1 MTRTGWGDSFDAAL
15 TQIKATGRRLGSN
28 AFMTE
33 SRFASDAPRLE
44 VAPLSEVEAPAA
56 FALARLWRPNLE
68 PAQWDAFLSAWRAAP
83 ESRGI
88 LSARNRRGGV
98 LGFVSWWRQP
108 DLEYGETLWAGPF
121 VVREMGVRPL
131 VRQSLAVELTAL
143 ACQLGARLRYA
154 EEAVAPDFAQN

>member
-1 MTRTGWGDSFDAAL
+1 MCIRD
-15 TQIKATGRRLGSN
+15 
-28 AFMTE
+28 
-33 SRFASDAPRLE
+33 
-44 VAPLSEVEAPAA
+44 
-56 FALARLWRPNLE
+56 RLWRPNLE
-68 PAQWDAFLSAWRAAP
+68 PAQWDAFLTAWRAAP

-88 LSARNRRGGV
+88 LSARNQRGGV

-154 EEAVAPDFAQN
+154 EEAIAPDCAAELTARTG

>member
-1 MTRTGWGDSFDAAL
+1 
-15 TQIKATGRRLGSN
+15 
-28 AFMTE
+28 MTE

-44 VAPLSEVEAPAA
+44 VAPLNEAEALAA

-68 PAQWDAFLSAWRAAP
+68 QVQWEAFLSAWRAAP
-83 ESRGI
+83 DSRGI
-88 LSARNRRGGV
+88 LSARNQRGGV

-143 ACQLGARLRYA
+143 AGQLGARLRYA
-154 EEAVAPDFAQN
+154 EEAPAPGCVVERTARTG

>member
-1 MTRTGWGDSFDAAL
+1 M
-15 TQIKATGRRLGSN
+15 TQIKADGAGRRSY

-44 VAPLSEVEAPAA
+44 VAPLSEIEAPAA

-68 PAQWDAFLSAWRAAP
+68 PPQWDAFLKAWRAAP

-88 LSARNRRGGV
+88 LSARNQRGGV

-143 ACQLGARLRYA
+143 AGQFGARLRYA
-154 EEAVAPDFAQN
+154 EEAPAPGGVAERTVRTG